1 MWFSIT
7 WILINFWIY
16 FFLRSSVSSKYHYD
30 PSNPTNSLGSSNRQ
44 SLLGLPPPPASK
56 LQINKPT
63 GGGLV
68 SKQPGLLGEYPG
80 AAAVNALRGLLP
92 LPLPKPAPTALLHKP
107 QRSINNGIGNKPK
120 SRKVKPG
127 RVVKER
133 RDSTTESDEATGKWY
148 FSYYS
153 Y

>member
-1 MWFSIT
+1 M
-7 WILINFWIY
+7 
-16 FFLRSSVSSKYHYD
+16 
-30 PSNPTNSLGSSNRQ
+30 
-44 SLLGLPPPPASK
+44 GLPPPPASK

-133 RDSTTESDEATGKWY
+133 RDSTTESDEATGK
-148 FSYYS
+148 
-153 Y
+153 

>member
-1 MWFSIT
+1 M
-7 WILINFWIY
+7 
-16 FFLRSSVSSKYHYD
+16 
-30 PSNPTNSLGSSNRQ
+30 
-44 SLLGLPPPPASK
+44 GLPPPPASK

-107 QRSINNGIGNKPK
+107 QRSITFVDIIVRDTLDIVATL
-120 SRKVKPG
+120 SRQ
-127 RVVKER
+127 
-133 RDSTTESDEATGKWY
+133 
-148 FSYYS
+148 
-153 Y
+153 